1 MDEVNL
7 ERKAKRKRRKQRYQ
21 ESAVGRVGKE
31 KPIRKEG
38 KKERL
43 GAQGRSENLTVAK
56 GERDVFKKRKLWDS
70 ERVTSSFPY
79 VQLSQRL
86 GIHLKDPLRRD
97 YTYFFCTQQSILL
110 GNFLEHYK
118 GCQKIPSP
126 TPSFSQRET
135 SNKKVVYAGFSLGNR
150 AQDSLGHSNRN
161 TE

>member
-1 MDEVNL
+1 M
-7 ERKAKRKRRKQRYQ
+7 
-21 ESAVGRVGKE
+21 GRVGKE

-56 GERDVFKKRKLWDS
+56 GERDIFKKRKLWDS

-118 GCQKIPSP
+118 GC
-126 TPSFSQRET
+126 
-135 SNKKVVYAGFSLGNR
+135 
-150 AQDSLGHSNRN
+150 
-161 TE
+161 